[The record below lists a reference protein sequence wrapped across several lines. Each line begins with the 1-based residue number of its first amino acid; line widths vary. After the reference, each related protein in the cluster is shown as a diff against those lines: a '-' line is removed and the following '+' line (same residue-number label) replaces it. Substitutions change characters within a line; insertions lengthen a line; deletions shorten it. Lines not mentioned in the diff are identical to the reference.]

1 MKKQL
6 FQLATFGTLFILL
19 YSCTSTKG
27 SMEKGDYD
35 SVIRKVSDR
44 INKKQ
49 RVTDQ
54 ELQLLAEAYDRAN
67 ERDLNRING
76 MKNSGYIDKY
86 PEIFE
91 IYNTIEQRQS
101 TVLRVSPLYLSNG
114 ETIVLSSFNYSAV
127 KEEARENA
135 AEFYYRR
142 GTEYLKTHTK
152 RDARLAYTEFN
163 RVLSY
168 YSEYKDTRNLFN
180 QSLDL
185 GTSHVFVLVDRQPGI
200 FLPPNFEQ
208 ELLKADYNRLVSDW
222 VRIYYNP
229 EDRSSFDFAVKLI
242 VTNSVIT
249 PSSVKEEVCDEFKD
263 IEDGWKYQYDSR
275 GNVMK
280 DSSGND
286 IKIPKYIRVTSRLI
300 ETRMYK
306 AAAIN
311 GEVQF
316 YDYNRKSIIR
326 SVPARGESVFNH
338 YFAFF
343 TGDKRALSD
352 DSRRKLN
359 STNLPFPS
367 DPEIMLMATNELK
380 KMIGRILDDNQN
392 IFLNYYE

>member
-1 MKKQL
+1 
-6 FQLATFGTLFILL
+6 
-19 YSCTSTKG
+19 
-27 SMEKGDYD
+27 
-35 SVIRKVSDR
+35 
-44 INKKQ
+44 
-49 RVTDQ
+49 
-54 ELQLLAEAYDRAN
+54 
-67 ERDLNRING
+67 
-76 MKNSGYIDKY
+76 
-86 PEIFE
+86 
-91 IYNTIEQRQS
+91 
-101 TVLRVSPLYLSNG
+101 
-114 ETIVLSSFNYSAV
+114 
-127 KEEARENA
+127 
-135 AEFYYRR
+135 
-142 GTEYLKTHTK
+142 
-152 RDARLAYTEFN
+152 
-163 RVLSY
+163 
-168 YSEYKDTRNLFN
+168 
-180 QSLDL
+180 LDL